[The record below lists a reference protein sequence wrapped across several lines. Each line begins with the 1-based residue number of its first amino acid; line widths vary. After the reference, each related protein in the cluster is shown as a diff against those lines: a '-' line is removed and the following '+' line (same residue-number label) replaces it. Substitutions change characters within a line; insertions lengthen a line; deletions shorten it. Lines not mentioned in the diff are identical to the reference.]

1 MRLIELKD
9 IVKKYDVGKTT
20 EVEAL
25 DEIDLAIEESEMI
38 AITGPS
44 GSGKSTLLRIIAG
57 IEKPSS
63 GEYYWKEQNVMAM
76 KEKETCKL
84 RNTDIGIITQ
94 DYSLLEEESALF
106 NVCLPQMIGNR
117 NKKENRVNAMKML
130 DEVGLKGLYHKPT
143 GKLSGGQKQR
153 VAIARA
159 LNMNAKIIL
168 ADELTTLVHGADEAK
183 KAKAGATALFS
194 GGAASMDNV
203 PETEMK
209 DEFFSE
215 EGTMDIL
222 AILVKSGLTPSRSE
236 ARRAVQQGGV
246 SVDGE
251 KITDIGTSYTKED
264 LKDGRLVK
272 RGKKSFKKVI
282 YKA

>member
-1 MRLIELKD
+1 MALIELKD
-9 IVKKYDVGKTT
+9 VVKKYDIGKDT
-20 EVEAL
+20 EVKAL
-25 DEIDLAIEESEMI
+25 AGTSLKIEKGEMI

-44 GSGKSTLLRIIAG
+44 GSGKSTLLRIISG

-117 NKKENRVNAMKML
+117 NTKENRVNAMKIL
-130 DEVGLKGLYHKPT
+130 DEVGLKDLYQKPT

-159 LNMNAKIIL
+159 LNMNAEIIL
-168 ADELTTLVHGADEAK
+168 ADEPTGALDRENTVQLMELLQKINKEKVRTILIVTHDPLVANACQKEYRLIDGK
-183 KAKAGATALFS
+183 V
-194 GGAASMDNV
+194 DN
-203 PETEMK
+203 
-209 DEFFSE
+209 
-215 EGTMDIL
+215 
-222 AILVKSGLTPSRSE
+222 
-236 ARRAVQQGGV
+236 
-246 SVDGE
+246 
-251 KITDIGTSYTKED
+251 
-264 LKDGRLVK
+264 
-272 RGKKSFKKVI
+272 
-282 YKA
+282 

>member
-1 MRLIELKD
+1 MALIELKD
-9 IVKKYDVGKTT
+9 VVKKYDIGKDT
-20 EVEAL
+20 EVKAL
-25 DEIDLAIEESEMI
+25 AGTSLKIEKGEMI

-44 GSGKSTLLRIIAG
+44 GSGKSTLLRIISG

-117 NKKENRVNAMKML
+117 NTKENRVNAMKIL
-130 DEVGLKGLYHKPT
+130 DEVGLKDLYQKPT

-159 LNMNAKIIL
+159 LNMNAEIIL
-168 ADELTTLVHGADEAK
+168 ADEPTGALDRENTVQLMELLQKINKEKVRTILIVTHDPLVANACQKEYRLIDGK
-183 KAKAGATALFS
+183 I
-194 GGAASMDNV
+194 DN
-203 PETEMK
+203 
-209 DEFFSE
+209 
-215 EGTMDIL
+215 
-222 AILVKSGLTPSRSE
+222 
-236 ARRAVQQGGV
+236 
-246 SVDGE
+246 
-251 KITDIGTSYTKED
+251 
-264 LKDGRLVK
+264 
-272 RGKKSFKKVI
+272 
-282 YKA
+282 

>member
-9 IVKKYDVGKTT
+9 IVKKYEIGKET

-25 DEIDLAIEESEMI
+25 AGVNLTIEQGEMI

-44 GSGKSTLLRIIAG
+44 GSGKSTLLRIISG

-117 NKKENRVNAMKML
+117 NTKENRVNAMKTL
-130 DEVGLKGLYHKPT
+130 DEVGLKDLYQKPT

-159 LNMNAKIIL
+159 LNMNAEIIL
-168 ADELTTLVHGADEAK
+168 ADEPTGALDRENTVQLMELLQKINKEKVRTILIVTHDPLVANACQKEYRLIDGK
-183 KAKAGATALFS
+183 I
-194 GGAASMDNV
+194 DN
-203 PETEMK
+203 
-209 DEFFSE
+209 
-215 EGTMDIL
+215 
-222 AILVKSGLTPSRSE
+222 
-236 ARRAVQQGGV
+236 
-246 SVDGE
+246 
-251 KITDIGTSYTKED
+251 
-264 LKDGRLVK
+264 
-272 RGKKSFKKVI
+272 
-282 YKA
+282 

>member
-9 IVKKYDVGKTT
+9 IVKKYDIGKDT
-20 EVEAL
+20 EVKAL
-25 DEIDLAIEESEMI
+25 AGTSLKIEKGEMI

-44 GSGKSTLLRIIAG
+44 GSGKSTLLRIISG

-117 NKKENRVNAMKML
+117 NTKENRVNAMKTL
-130 DEVGLKGLYHKPT
+130 DEVGLKDLYQKPT

-159 LNMNAKIIL
+159 LNMNAEIIL
-168 ADELTTLVHGADEAK
+168 ADEPTGALDRENTVQLMELLQKINKEKVRTILIVTHDPLVANACQKEYRLIDGK
-183 KAKAGATALFS
+183 I
-194 GGAASMDNV
+194 DN
-203 PETEMK
+203 
-209 DEFFSE
+209 
-215 EGTMDIL
+215 
-222 AILVKSGLTPSRSE
+222 
-236 ARRAVQQGGV
+236 
-246 SVDGE
+246 
-251 KITDIGTSYTKED
+251 
-264 LKDGRLVK
+264 
-272 RGKKSFKKVI
+272 
-282 YKA
+282 

>member
-1 MRLIELKD
+1 MALIELKD
-9 IVKKYDVGKTT
+9 VVKKYDIGKDT
-20 EVEAL
+20 EVKAL
-25 DEIDLAIEESEMI
+25 AGTSLKIEKGEMI

-44 GSGKSTLLRIIAG
+44 GSGKSTLLRIISG

-117 NKKENRVNAMKML
+117 NTKENRVNAMKTL
-130 DEVGLKGLYHKPT
+130 DEVGLKDLYQKPT

-159 LNMNAKIIL
+159 LNMNAEIIL
-168 ADELTTLVHGADEAK
+168 ADEPTGALDRENTVQLMELLQKINKEKVRTILIVTHDPLVANACQKEYR
-183 KAKAGATALFS
+183 L
-194 GGAASMDNV
+194 
-203 PETEMK
+203 
-209 DEFFSE
+209 
-215 EGTMDIL
+215 I
-222 AILVKSGLTPSRSE
+222 
-236 ARRAVQQGGV
+236 
-246 SVDGE
+246 DG
-251 KITDIGTSYTKED
+251 KIDS
-264 LKDGRLVK
+264 
-272 RGKKSFKKVI
+272 
-282 YKA
+282 

>member
-1 MRLIELKD
+1 MALIELKD
-9 IVKKYDVGKTT
+9 VVKKYDIGKDT
-20 EVEAL
+20 EVKAL
-25 DEIDLAIEESEMI
+25 AGTSLKIEKGEMI

-44 GSGKSTLLRIIAG
+44 GSGKSTLLRIISG

-117 NKKENRVNAMKML
+117 NTKENRVNAMIIL
-130 DEVGLKGLYHKPT
+130 DEVGLKDLYQKPT

-159 LNMNAKIIL
+159 LNMNAEIIL
-168 ADELTTLVHGADEAK
+168 ADEPTGALDRENTVQLMELLQKINKEKVRTILIVTHDPLVANACQKEYRLIDGK
-183 KAKAGATALFS
+183 I
-194 GGAASMDNV
+194 DN
-203 PETEMK
+203 
-209 DEFFSE
+209 
-215 EGTMDIL
+215 
-222 AILVKSGLTPSRSE
+222 
-236 ARRAVQQGGV
+236 
-246 SVDGE
+246 
-251 KITDIGTSYTKED
+251 
-264 LKDGRLVK
+264 
-272 RGKKSFKKVI
+272 
-282 YKA
+282 

>member
-1 MRLIELKD
+1 MTLIELKKV
-9 IVKKYDVGKTT
+9 VKKYDVGKTT

-117 NKKENRVNAMKML
+117 NKKENRINAMKML

-168 ADELTTLVHGADEAK
+168 ADEPTGALDR
-183 KAKAGATALFS
+183 GNT
-194 GGAASMDNV
+194 
-203 PETEMK
+203 
-209 DEFFSE
+209 
-215 EGTMDIL
+215 IL
-222 AILVKSGLTPSRSE
+222 LMELLQKINKEKGLTILIVTHDPLVANACQKEYRLI
-236 ARRAVQQGGV
+236 
-246 SVDGE
+246 DG
-251 KITDIGTSYTKED
+251 KIDN
-264 LKDGRLVK
+264 
-272 RGKKSFKKVI
+272 
-282 YKA
+282 